1 MVTDLGGGGGGGGP
15 GGGSGGGGGGTNS
28 KSGRRSTKPQDD
40 KDAQKT
46 WETNETG
53 MKLIGQQIKKLL
65 IK

>member
-1 MVTDLGGGGGGGGP
+1 MGGPGGGP
-15 GGGSGGGGGGTNS
+15 GGGGVGTNS

-46 WETNETG
+46 WETNGTG